1 MEVLVME
8 LTIPAYAK
16 TISDALKSRH
26 TRRMAPPSMSTP
38 APAPTQAPMPT
49 PAPLAAPRAVQPER
63 RPLGRLFR
71 RETPSTFHRCLAVHM
86 HYAQRASALD

>member
-1 MEVLVME
+1 ME

-16 TISDALKSRH
+16 TISETLK
-26 TRRMAPPSMSTP
+26 TRRSERPAATTTTAP
-38 APAPTQAPMPT
+38 
-49 PAPLAAPRAVQPER
+49 APRAVQPAR

-71 RETPSTFHRCLAVHM
+71 REVPSTFHRCLAVHM

>member
-1 MEVLVME
+1 ME

-16 TISDALKSRH
+16 TISDTLKSRPWR
-26 TRRMAPPSMSTP
+26 TAPVAAPVAAPTPRPAKPAVAPSPRAAQP
-38 APAPTQAPMPT
+38 AP
-49 PAPLAAPRAVQPER
+49 

-71 RETPSTFHRCLAVHM
+71 GSAPSTFHRCLAVHM